1 MNKVRI
7 KRLERLWTDDRP
19 ICAHAFTL
27 ILDGEMVQDDAPCA
41 CGGERITLVA
51 ARVVEPSQQQSHVSS
66 TAREGATVATH
77 ASKSL

>member
-51 ARVVEPSQQQSHVSS
+51 ARVSEQASSSPVSS
-66 TAREGATVATH
+66 TAQEGATAAAH

>member
-51 ARVVEPSQQQSHVSS
+51 ARVSEPSQTPVSP
-66 TAREGATVATH
+66 TAQESAPAATRA
-77 ASKSL
+77 AKSL

>member
-51 ARVVEPSQQQSHVSS
+51 ARVVEPTQTPISP
-66 TAREGATVATH
+66 TAQDGATAH

>member
-51 ARVVEPSQQQSHVSS
+51 ARVVEPTPVSV
-66 TAREGATVATH
+66 TAQESATAATAL

>member
-27 ILDGEMVQDDAPCA
+27 ILDGEMVQDDAPCS
-41 CGGERITLVA
+41 CGGERITLIA
-51 ARVVEPSQQQSHVSS
+51 TACAPEPSPSQPHVSS
-66 TAREGATVATH
+66 SASAVVH
-77 ASKSL
+77 AAKSL